1 MFCCGIM
8 SDRLHSDLS
17 SQSCVSCRL
26 VFEVLRRVL
35 PMHLPDDRLLVSGQA
50 QAAAAGRSGGA
61 GGVRGSIKQPGK
73 EGFLPATAA
82 VPAAAAGEPAG
93 SSSASGE
100 QQGRRKGGRRRRH
113 RGLTVKTL
121 RRMLAVA
128 SPEGQ
133 GVRRNAHLAAL
144 GRKLAVSLGGVLLG
158 GVLGWSVG
166 GAKAAKGQEEEQQ
179 GSLRMGRVGAEPQLA
194 ERQPR
199 HEKVLKRRQ
208 ASKQVSAAAIV

>member
-1 MFCCGIM
+1 
-8 SDRLHSDLS
+8 
-17 SQSCVSCRL
+17 
-26 VFEVLRRVL
+26 
-35 PMHLPDDRLLVSGQA
+35 MHLPDDRLLVSGQA
-50 QAAAAGRSGGA
+50 AAAAGGSGA

-82 VPAAAAGEPAG
+82 VPAAAEAGEAAG

-128 SPEGQ
+128 GPEGQ

-144 GRKLAVSLGGVLLG
+144 GRKLAVSLGVVLLG

-166 GAKAAKGQEEEQQ
+166 GAKAAKEEQEEHQ
-179 GSLRMGRVGAEPQLA
+179 GSRVGRAE
-194 ERQPR
+194 
-199 HEKVLKRRQ
+199 
-208 ASKQVSAAAIV
+208 ASAKAAPA